1 VAALGRH
8 RDLPLQT
15 IESMKRS
22 KRKALGQHFIH
33 DQNIVR
39 KIISLADIQP
49 NETAVEIGPGR
60 GILTRALCE
69 TGSKT
74 FAIELDHRLYEILKK
89 EFADVSNVRIIQA
102 DALTYP
108 FDGLPTPFV
117 IVANLPYSISTPL
130 LFRLL
135 ELRSRVTRMVLMLQ
149 LEVARRITASPGTKD
164 YSPLSIGAQF
174 YAEPRLEFLVPRGC
188 FQPKPRVDSAV
199 LSLRIRP
206 SPKVIVKE
214 EAFFFRVVRAGFAH
228 RRKSLRNSLKDA
240 GFPNDAVE
248 EALDAAS
255 ITSEEPQRRAETLS
269 IEAFARLADKLF
281 EFTPQL

>member
-1 VAALGRH
+1 
-8 RDLPLQT
+8 
-15 IESMKRS
+15 MKRS
-22 KRKALGQHFIH
+22 RRKALGQHFLH
-33 DQNIVR
+33 DKNIVR

-60 GILTRALCE
+60 GILTRALSE

-74 FAIELDHRLYEILKK
+74 FAIELDHRLYENLKK
-89 EFADVSNVRIIQA
+89 EFADISNVRIIQA

-108 FDGLPTPFV
+108 FDGLPIPFV
-117 IVANLPYSISTPL
+117 VVANLPYSISTPL

-135 ELRSRVTRMVLMLQ
+135 ELRSCVNRMVLMLQ

-174 YAEPRLEFLVPRGC
+174 YAEPRLEFIVPRGC

-228 RRKSLRNSLKDA
+228 RRKSLRNALKDA
-240 GFPNDAVE
+240 GFPNDAVGK
-248 EALDAAS
+248 ALDAAS